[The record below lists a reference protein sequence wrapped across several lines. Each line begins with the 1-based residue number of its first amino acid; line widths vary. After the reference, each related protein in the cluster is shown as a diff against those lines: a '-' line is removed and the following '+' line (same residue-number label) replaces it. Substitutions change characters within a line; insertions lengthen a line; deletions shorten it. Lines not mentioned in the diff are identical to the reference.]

1 MTDDFHNL
9 VSIYCRY
16 LIYNCS
22 KSSNEKGWLTTERV
36 YEFYI
41 TVHAKSEQSLIGA
54 NSRLIMFPVLSP
66 HFHLCK
72 KENSISRGNICG
84 SKYLNPT
91 HVRIRSI
98 LVRIEIESAALPR
111 KFDSQPRF
119 VQKDVLSYR
128 QSRLNKHCICVRM
141 D

>member
-54 NSRLIMFPVLSP
+54 DSLIMFPVLFPTFPSLQERTP
-66 HFHLCK
+66 FPGKNMC
-72 KENSISRGNICG
+72 S